1 MTMLKSSTTMKAA
14 VRMSPR
20 ARRLWAA
27 TRDAGGTA
35 KLGGPVLVVAKVV
48 LTRPSSNTIRI
59 VSIFV

>member
-1 MTMLKSSTTMKAA
+1 MKAA

-27 TRDAGGTA
+27 ARDTGGTT
-35 KLGGPVLVVAKVV
+35 KLGGAVLVVAKVV
-48 LTRPSSNTIRI
+48 LTRPSSNTIRT